1 MLDWLP
7 LLRHTL
13 IGLLLMV
20 LSACGDP
27 ATSFSEILEKGVKD
41 GLPGISMYVRMGEK
55 TWTGAA
61 GLADITAGKEMSS
74 DDRFLAVGSTQ
85 PWIATTILQLAD
97 EGSIALDDSLTSI
110 IGLQP
115 LYKVPGAQSITIRQ
129 ALMQTTGFHNHY
141 GFLGFLNDVIGPDID
156 PNRVRE
162 SSTPLTFFNLRGYRP
177 LSSPGEQA
185 NFSASN
191 ATILGM
197 IIEAV
202 EDRPLNDV
210 LYERIFK
217 SVDINTGITAFG
229 GPEPTVHNYIDL
241 RKALVDIGQAAIPV
255 EGRDKF
261 FDISN
266 INNSWAWAAG
276 GMVVNAEELAAL
288 LDGLIKGQILDDQIV
303 AAMIDTTVAQK
314 NPDDENGPAFGLGL
328 MHRGMKP
335 SVHAYGHDGEAL
347 GYASLVY
354 HIPTFDLT
362 IAILSNGSGHEL
374 KLFNIFQ
381 QVFSLVDVSGQ
392 TLF

>member
-1 MLDWLP
+1 MKPAIKKGYVIWFTGLSGAGKTTLAK
-7 LLRHTL
+7 LLR
-13 IGLLLMV
+13 
-20 LSACGDP
+20 
-27 ATSFSEILEKGVKD
+27 EE
-41 GLPGISMYVRMGEK
+41 
-55 TWTGAA
+55 
-61 GLADITAGKEMSS
+61 
-74 DDRFLAVGSTQ
+74 
-85 PWIATTILQLAD
+85 
-97 EGSIALDDSLTSI
+97 
-110 IGLQP
+110 
-115 LYKVPGAQSITIRQ
+115 
-129 ALMQTTGFHNHY
+129 
-141 GFLGFLNDVIGPDID
+141 LNK
-156 PNRVRE
+156 
-162 SSTPLTFFNLRGYRP
+162 L
-177 LSSPGEQA
+177 
-185 NFSASN
+185 
-191 ATILGM
+191 
-197 IIEAV
+197 
-202 EDRPLNDV
+202 
-210 LYERIFK
+210 
-217 SVDINTGITAFG
+217 
-229 GPEPTVHNYIDL
+229 
-241 RKALVDIGQAAIPV
+241 
-255 EGRDKF
+255 
-261 FDISN
+261 N